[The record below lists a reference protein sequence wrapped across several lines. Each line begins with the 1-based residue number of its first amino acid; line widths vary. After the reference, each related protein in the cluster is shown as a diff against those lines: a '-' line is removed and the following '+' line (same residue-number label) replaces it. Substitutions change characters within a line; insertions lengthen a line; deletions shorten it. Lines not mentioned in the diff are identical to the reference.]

1 MFTDRIVAEYTGRQA
16 FAEDNYEIVRL
27 LCLFYNAKC
36 MYESNKK
43 GLYGYF
49 SKMGCTHLLAD
60 TPEYLRDKQMIKYS
74 AFGSNAHPYYERVY
88 TPQGLKSWGDINIGD
103 TLFSPDGTTTKVIDI
118 PIDEELDIYRVTL
131 RDGRT
136 IEASSGHLWEVY
148 KFTSKK
154 KTLISTIDMLKSGIL
169 YKRPKGQECKFYIK
183 RNLGVDFMEKS
194 IPINPYLLGLMLGDG
209 TMANKYTSCGNK
221 LYFTSSY
228 NDMMEYMEY
237 LHMNYKQLDN
247 RHWSIDFPNWGNIV
261 KELGLAYTKSRTKF
275 IPDLYKY
282 NSREVRLEILRGL
295 LDTDGTC
302 PKIGSPVFT
311 TTSEKLAKDVLEIAR
326 SLGII
331 GNLRV
336 SKNNYGKI
344 FQVILYTEVPLF
356 RLQRKLDRQVKNVNR
371 VKSEYVGIV
380 NIEYIGK
387 SKAKCVTVDR
397 EDGLY
402 LIGDFVTTHNC
413 KGINASAAINN
424 YANSLIRDWLLQP
437 VPTIIKEDGEEKEV
451 NIPRLYSLRN
461 RALLEEL
468 ISYTPELNVDRI
480 RALGMVM
487 LYRQEKIILYKDN
500 LNARAQEEVSSSY
513 LGNDSF
519 FQKNY
524 TQSYLQ

>member
-1 MFTDRIVAEYTGRQA
+1 
-16 FAEDNYEIVRL
+16 
-27 LCLFYNAKC
+27 
-36 MYESNKK
+36 
-43 GLYGYF
+43 
-49 SKMGCTHLLAD
+49 
-60 TPEYLRDKQMIKYS
+60 
-74 AFGSNAHPYYERVY
+74 
-88 TPQGLKSWGDINIGD
+88 
-103 TLFSPDGTTTKVIDI
+103 
-118 PIDEELDIYRVTL
+118 
-131 RDGRT
+131 
-136 IEASSGHLWEVY
+136 
-148 KFTSKK
+148 
-154 KTLISTIDMLKSGIL
+154 MLKSGIL

-183 RNLGVDFMEKS
+183 RNLGVEFMEKS

-247 RHWSIDFPNWGNIV
+247 RHWSIDFPNWGNVV

-295 LDTDGTC
+295 FDTDGTC

-311 TTSEKLAKDVLEIAR
+311 TISEKLAKDVLEIAR

-356 RLQRKLDRQVKNVNR
+356 RLQRKLDRQVRNVNR

-500 LNARAQEEVSSSY
+500 LNAKSQEEASSSY

-519 FQKNY
+519 FQRNY
-524 TQSYLQ
+524 AQGNIQ